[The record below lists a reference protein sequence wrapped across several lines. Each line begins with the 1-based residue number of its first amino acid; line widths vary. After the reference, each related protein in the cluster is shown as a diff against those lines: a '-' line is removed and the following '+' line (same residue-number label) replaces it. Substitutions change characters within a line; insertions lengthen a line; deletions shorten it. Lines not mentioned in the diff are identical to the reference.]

1 VIREI
6 FEQRLAALDPRDDAK
21 TAALVEEYRK
31 DVAAVQETALRFA
44 GAANPNAPRALSI
57 IGQLGETA
65 VDALAGAINGQKPAP
80 DTGLLFELFRGVAFA
95 ESAVTGRLKAALSDT
110 RMIPQA
116 PHMQEMEEAG
126 PPYRVCDE
134 AYVSLRRI
142 LHFETLVQYLMES
155 RHFLS
160 LPEADKNREIQSW
173 RETGSFTRYLD
184 DIEAEEN

>member
-1 VIREI
+1 
-6 FEQRLAALDPRDDAK
+6 
-21 TAALVEEYRK
+21 
-31 DVAAVQETALRFA
+31 
-44 GAANPNAPRALSI
+44 
-57 IGQLGETA
+57 
-65 VDALAGAINGQKPAP
+65 
-80 DTGLLFELFRGVAFA
+80 
-95 ESAVTGRLKAALSDT
+95 
-110 RMIPQA
+110 
-116 PHMQEMEEAG
+116 MEEAG